1 MPQLDVGALAEPDR
15 LVALRRARG
24 LLSSASV
31 PIDVLVRLLS
41 AAAGAPIGLL
51 SLVDADRLY
60 VIGRH
65 GFPDLDEAPLDS
77 SFCQFVVSAD
87 APLVIGDARLDP
99 KLREL
104 PAVVDIGA
112 VAYLGQPIHDGTGR
126 PLGAVC
132 V

>member
-1 MPQLDVGALAEPDR
+1 MPQLDVGALAEPER

-41 AAAGAPIGLL
+41 TAAQAPIGLL

-65 GFPDLDEAPLDS
+65 GFPDVDEVPLDS

-87 APLVIGDARLDP
+87 APLAVADARLDP
-99 KLREL
+99 MLRDL
-104 PAVVDIGA
+104 SAVVDVGA
-112 VAYLGQPIHDGTGR
+112 VAYLGQPVHD
-126 PLGAVC
+126 
-132 V
+132 